1 VRITMKPHHFNRF
14 ALHFALMGGAP
25 ALLLATG
32 CSSVAHRPAAWLSE
46 DDLQTCKAA
55 ALDAF
60 AAGYTM
66 HQRDENRPILIR
78 VDDWRTPTITVF
90 LPIRETLPAGLTYA
104 YYQFQGREPFTGK
117 SELSAYA
124 LRERQTLK
132 LIENGITSWGTGPL
146 TRKVKLVDQ

>member
-1 VRITMKPHHFNRF
+1 MKRRHFNPAALRF
-14 ALHFALMGGAP
+14 ALMSSAA
-25 ALLLATG
+25 ALLLVTG
-32 CSSVAHRPAAWLSE
+32 CSSVAHRSTTWLS
-46 DDLQTCKAA
+46 DVDVQTCKAA

-66 HQRDENRPILIR
+66 HQRDENRPVLIR

-104 YYQFQGREPFTGK
+104 YYQFQGTEAFTGD

-132 LIENGITSWGTGPL
+132 LVENGLTSWGTGPL
-146 TRKVKLVDQ
+146 IRKVKLEGQ